1 MTRVLVVTS
10 DPIGPKMAGPAI
22 RSWNIALILSAENE
36 VRLVTTSKLDAQSAP
51 FEQYLVP
58 PGRHRAFRQPR
69 DVGRRHRLPG
79 ARDVDVPVAA
89 RTRRSCSS
97 PTSTT
102 RCTSSSS
109 SRRATCRSPS
119 TSGPSPTAPSCSTS
133 SCCAPTSSWRRP
145 TASACSTSGQ
155 LAALGRLNP
164 LTYGD
169 EPDLKRLLRIVPF
182 GLPSEPPVHQ
192 REVMKGVVPGIG
204 RDDKVVIWGGGL
216 YSWFDPLTLIR
227 AIGVLYARRPSVR
240 LFFQGTKHPGVAE
253 MPIVQESRELA
264 RELGLLDTAVFFNE
278 TWVPYE
284 ERQNFLLEADAGVS
298 THGFHLE
305 TTLAFR
311 TRILD
316 YLWAAL
322 PMVVTKGDS
331 FGELVKREEL
341 GVAVPPGG
349 HRRARRRARAHP
361 VRRGVRRA
369 GAREHPA
376 GAGAVPLGERPRAAE
391 RLRPRP
397 VAGPGPRAHRAHQRG
412 ATPAG
417 QALRPRPRLPSRRA
431 LPARG
436 RDGGRQAEDRRPAA
450 RPRAPG
456 PARRRQ
462 RESRRRTP
470 VPSRPASPD
479 RRRHAPTTLFG

>member
-22 RSWNIALILSAENE
+22 RSWNIALVLSVENE

-58 PGRHRAFRQPR
+58 PGRHRAFGRLAPWA
-69 DVGRRHRLPG
+69 DVIVLQGHAMSMFRPLRKSKKLLVADIYDPMHVEQLEQ
-79 ARDVDVPVAA
+79 ARDLPFPQYVKTVTDRTELLNEQLLRADFLMAA
-89 RTRRSCSS
+89 SDRQRLFYL
-97 PTSTT
+97 
-102 RCTSSSS
+102 
-109 SRRATCRSPS
+109 
-119 TSGPSPTAPSCSTS
+119 
-133 SCCAPTSSWRRP
+133 
-145 TASACSTSGQ
+145 GQ

-182 GLPSEPPVHQ
+182 GLPTEPPIHH
-192 REVMKGVVPGIG
+192 RGVMKGAVPGIG
-204 RDDKVVIWGGGL
+204 RDDKVILWGGGL
-216 YSWFDPLTLIR
+216 YSWFDPLTLIH
-227 AIGVLYARRPSVR
+227 AVAVLYKRRPSVR

-341 GVAVPPGG
+341 GVAVPPEDVEALADALERTLFDEEFAERARENIRRVQERFRWENVLEPLSAYVRDPWPAPDRKLIARTSVVRLQYVKHYGFA
-349 HRRARRRARAHP
+349 HDFRRAVHYLREGGMSAVIQKVGDRLRART
-361 VRRGVRRA
+361 RRV
-369 GAREHPA
+369 
-376 GAGAVPLGERPRAAE
+376 
-391 RLRPRP
+391 
-397 VAGPGPRAHRAHQRG
+397 
-412 ATPAG
+412 TPADDT
-417 QALRPRPRLPSRRA
+417 AE
-431 LPARG
+431 PA
-436 RDGGRQAEDRRPAA
+436 PYT
-450 RPRAPG
+450 G
-456 PARRRQ
+456 PTAIR
-462 RESRRRTP
+462 
-470 VPSRPASPD
+470 
-479 RRRHAPTTLFG
+479 